1 MILFI
6 KTQTFI
12 YLNAYLFEIT
22 YIVSKVN
29 TIIDQKCTIIPQIG
43 G

>member
-1 MILFI
+1 ML
-6 KTQTFI
+6 I
-12 YLNAYLFEIT
+12 YTYLFEMT